1 MIKKLTQWFSDAVEE
16 VEKSEEQESA
26 HQELEL
32 ATAALMMEVAR
43 ADFDRSEDEKLLM
56 IDQLT
61 ARLNLTPRAAQGLI
75 ELAQDATEEAHDLY
89 GFTSVINDR
98 YDYQEKK
105 QLMIE
110 LWEVALADT
119 QIDPHEDHII
129 RRISGLLSIDHSDLM
144 HARAVA
150 KE

>member
-1 MIKKLTQWFSDAVEE
+1 
-16 VEKSEEQESA
+16 
-26 HQELEL
+26 
-32 ATAALMMEVAR
+32 
-43 ADFDRSEDEKLLM
+43 M

-98 YDYQEKK
+98 YNYQEKK
-105 QLMIE
+105 RLMIE

-119 QIDPHEDHII
+119 QIDPQEDHII

-150 KE
+150 KQ